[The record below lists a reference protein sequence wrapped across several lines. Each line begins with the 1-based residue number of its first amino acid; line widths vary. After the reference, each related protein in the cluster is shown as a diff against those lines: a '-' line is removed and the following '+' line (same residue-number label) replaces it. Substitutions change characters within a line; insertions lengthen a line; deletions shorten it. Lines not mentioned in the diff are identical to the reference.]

1 MRAPVARGDDLFDE
15 TFMSRLSWLEIVAKR
30 AIQGR
35 DRGERRLRRLGAG
48 LEFADHR
55 RYSPGDDFRHIDWN
69 VYQRLGKL
77 LLRLYEEDEDLTVYV
92 LVDTSASMGLAGGA
106 RFDQA
111 RRIAASLAYIALANL
126 DRASVVAIG
135 EEAGPRFVPA
145 RGKAQ
150 LFPILDFLRGL
161 EPGGCTRLGDSVRS
175 FVKKAPR
182 RGLVLV
188 ISDLYAEDGYT
199 DGLSL
204 LRYHHFEPLMLHL
217 TDAGELPGA
226 GRGEVSL
233 VDCETGVTREI
244 TLTPKV
250 LARYEEARLRW
261 RDDVESFC
269 LSQQIP
275 YLEVLAG
282 RPMEDVVV
290 DLLRHGGFLR

>member
-1 MRAPVARGDDLFDE
+1 LRRPQTAEDELFDE
-15 TFMSRLSWLEIVAKR
+15 GFMARLAWLEIVAKR

-92 LVDTSASMGLAGGA
+92 LVDTSASMGLKGGE
-106 RFDQA
+106 RFQQA
-111 RRIAASLAYIALANL
+111 RQLAAALAYIALANL

-150 LFPILDFLRGL
+150 LFPILGFLRDL
-161 EPGGCTRLGDSVRS
+161 RSGGCTRLADSVRS
-175 FVKKAPR
+175 FVSRAPR
-182 RGLVLV
+182 RGVVVLV
-188 ISDLYAEDGYT
+188 SDLYAEDGYAE
-199 DGLSL
+199 GLSL
-204 LRYHHFEPLMLHL
+204 LRYHHFDPLVLHL
-217 TDAGELPGA
+217 TDGGELQTA

-244 TLTPKV
+244 TLTPAV
-250 LARYEEARLRW
+250 LARYEEARQTW
-261 RDDVESFC
+261 RAEVEAFC

-275 YLEVLAG
+275 YLEVVAG